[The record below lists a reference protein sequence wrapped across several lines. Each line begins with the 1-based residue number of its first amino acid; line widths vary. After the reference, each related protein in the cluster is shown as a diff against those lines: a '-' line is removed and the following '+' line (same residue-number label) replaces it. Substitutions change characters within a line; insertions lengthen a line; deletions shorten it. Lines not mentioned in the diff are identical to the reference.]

1 MKNLWLGAIIMI
13 SVTMSGETFFT
24 IPTENPQ
31 RIIFF
36 VVEGI
41 VMLIIYFSLTS
52 IIDKIKK
59 KNS

>member
-1 MKNLWLGAIIMI
+1 MKDIWLGAITMG
-13 SVTMSGETFFT
+13 SVTMSGEIFFT

-36 VVEGI
+36 VGEGI
-41 VMLIIYFSLTS
+41 VMLIIYFSLTA

>member
-1 MKNLWLGAIIMI
+1 MI